1 MATVGRIQPDKAV
14 LSIGAA
20 NTITVADD
28 GALLATNTDWQGFC
42 DDLSANGVVVESASC
57 LILGTGGSARAV
69 AYALRRMGAGS
80 VTFASRNPDGRP
92 DVISYADI
100 GVKDFL
106 PHLIVNCTPT
116 GMHPHIEALPWS
128 ADTPFPADAVLYDL
142 VYNPAETALMRQA
155 SAAGARA
162 IGGLGMLV
170 QQGALS
176 FDQWTG
182 IEPPLAVMEEAARMK
197 LELSAGN

>member
-1 MATVGRIQPDKAV
+1 
-14 LSIGAA
+14 
-20 NTITVADD
+20 
-28 GALLATNTDWQGFC
+28 
-42 DDLSANGVVVESASC
+42 
-57 LILGTGGSARAV
+57 
-69 AYALRRMGAGS
+69 
-80 VTFASRNPDGRP
+80 
-92 DVISYADI
+92 
-100 GVKDFL
+100 
-106 PHLIVNCTPT
+106 
-116 GMHPHIEALPWS
+116 MHPHIEALPWS